1 MAVGFSD
8 LVEQLPCS
16 VSRVQAQTPTSGVG
30 GVAEHLGSP
39 GPRIIKLNVDVA
51 LPEYADFIRV
61 AMVARDARGVTIWWA
76 RREVVVHPQPSEG
89 EAIAVVFGVNQ
100 AIQQG
105 WERVTIETDCLPVHF
120 YLLSRTSGGDFIP
133 DACFVS
139 SIYFRSLLFSFV
151 GRLGNSHAPAIATAM

>member
-1 MAVGFSD
+1 M
-8 LVEQLPCS
+8 LPS
-16 VSRVQAQTPTSGVG
+16 IWVPPDP
-30 GVAEHLGSP
+30 GSSNF
-39 GPRIIKLNVDVA
+39 NVDVA
-51 LPEYADFIRV
+51 LPENADFIRV

-76 RREVVVHPQPSEG
+76 RRKVVVRPQPSEG

-105 WERVTIETDCLPVHF
+105 WERVTTETDCLPVHR
-120 YLLSRTSGGDFIP
+120 YLLHRSSSLVSFGAVP

-139 SIYFRSLLFSFV
+139 CSYFRSLLFSFV